1 VGRQLALLT
10 SLHSYTKQLASLAVS
25 SKSFTADPKIGSIL
39 KGAGA
44 RSVSNI
50 DALCL
55 LLAGKRQQ
63 SVQSISDMQMHSR
76 DIIDMESVLVAPDSP
91 EARSI
96 DGLFTLLFL
105 NMAVVELARELG
117 ARVVG

>member
-1 VGRQLALLT
+1 MPVAN
-10 SLHSYTKQLASLAVS
+10 S
-25 SKSFTADPKIGSIL
+25 SPPPRASIL
-39 KGAGA
+39 KGTGA

-50 DALCL
+50 DALCQ

-63 SVQSISDMQMHSR
+63 CVRSIVGMQIYSR
-76 DIIDMESVLVAPDSP
+76 ETIDVESVLFAPNSP

-96 DGLFTLLFL
+96 DGLFTLLFI

-117 ARVVG
+117 ARVVGQD